1 MSPLI
6 ARTHRVPI
14 IIAPAL
20 LTLPALL
27 VAIPATASPA
37 SAHTDLVGSTPAAGD
52 RVARAPGTVELVFS
66 EDVSP
71 DLAAVVLSVGSRQL
85 GRLPVSQG
93 RSTDTLLADSSAL
106 AVPDASSTT
115 PWQVRFR
122 VTSVDGHPIE
132 GAVEFSVAAAP
143 STSSPSSPSSP
154 SPEVSANTAA
164 PQDET
169 GAGAVSSAPDA
180 IPAAQES
187 AAGLPIAAALVVVVL
202 ALPLLLVVGARRLR
216 ARRAPSGEST
226 S

>member
-6 ARTHRVPI
+6 ARTQRVPI

-20 LTLPALL
+20 LTLLALL
-27 VAIPATASPA
+27 VAILVTTSPA
-37 SAHTDLVGSTPAAGD
+37 SAHTDLVDSAPAAGD

-106 AVPDASSTT
+106 AVPDASRTT

-132 GAVEFSVAAAP
+132 GAVEFSVAGAP
-143 STSSPSSPSSP
+143 STSSPSSP

-164 PQDET
+164 PQDEAS
-169 GAGAVSSAPDA
+169 AGAVSSAPDA
-180 IPAAQES
+180 IPAAQQS